1 MNYSD
6 KFFSIIII
14 FHNSE
19 KNIKKCLESVLNQ
32 NKIELCQVVM
42 VNDCSEDNS
51 LCIVQDVLANYSVD
65 YILFSNKKQLGISAS
80 RQKGLDLSN
89 GQYIYYI
96 DSDDYIDNSF
106 IEFSYN
112 FLLNNSKDIVFFD
125 YYMEYSNK
133 QILKRNQKI
142 LINEIDK
149 DIISGEIYGFLWNK
163 IIRRELFF
171 ENNIMFAKNVDMWED
186 SLITAKLCSKTNCIS
201 YCEKAYL
208 HYVQNEVSCVHK
220 KMNDVIATSM
230 QLAIEDF
237 SRFFKNDIFQESINL
252 RIVEYHITMF
262 LRADYAMYLKYVKQ
276 YPIKMKYVFQAR
288 QYNFFLK
295 LTYALFKVLPTKINF
310 YLLKGGYIICTK
322 IVKKNQKN

>member
-125 YYMEYSNK
+125 Y
-133 QILKRNQKI
+133 
-142 LINEIDK
+142 
-149 DIISGEIYGFLWNK
+149 
-163 IIRRELFF
+163 
-171 ENNIMFAKNVDMWED
+171 
-186 SLITAKLCSKTNCIS
+186 
-201 YCEKAYL
+201 
-208 HYVQNEVSCVHK
+208 
-220 KMNDVIATSM
+220 
-230 QLAIEDF
+230 
-237 SRFFKNDIFQESINL
+237 
-252 RIVEYHITMF
+252 
-262 LRADYAMYLKYVKQ
+262 
-276 YPIKMKYVFQAR
+276 
-288 QYNFFLK
+288 
-295 LTYALFKVLPTKINF
+295 
-310 YLLKGGYIICTK
+310 
-322 IVKKNQKN
+322 

>member
-96 DSDDYIDNSF
+96 DSDDYIHPQAV
-106 IEFSYN
+106 E
-112 FLLNNSKDIVFFD
+112 FLLNANLD
-125 YYMEYSNK
+125 
-133 QILKRNQKI
+133 LKTKI
-142 LINEIDK
+142 SLINFKRVKDK
-149 DIISGEIYGFLWNK
+149 KECFK
-163 IIRRELFF
+163 
-171 ENNIMFAKNVDMWED
+171 K
-186 SLITAKLCSKTNCIS
+186 
-201 YCEKAYL
+201 EKY
-208 HYVQNEVSCVHK
+208 
-220 KMNDVIATSM
+220 
-230 QLAIEDF
+230 
-237 SRFFKNDIFQESINL
+237 
-252 RIVEYHITMF
+252 
-262 LRADYAMYLKYVKQ
+262 
-276 YPIKMKYVFQAR
+276 
-288 QYNFFLK
+288 
-295 LTYALFKVLPTKINF
+295 
-310 YLLKGGYIICTK
+310 
-322 IVKKNQKN
+322 